1 MNVVMVKHTP
11 KGQVFWFEVP
21 EHLIGLVTP
30 GIRVACDTRRGL
42 RYGTAVSA
50 ALNADDVKDVM
61 AATGAI
67 EPLRRIVNVARSISL
82 GCIRIPS
89 YMAQSRPSDEKIAK
103 RFLELY
109 HTGDFQTNIT
119 VDKDGTLVDGYTAY
133 LVAKKVGREILTAI
147 VKDEEV

>member
-11 KGQVFWFEVP
+11 KGKVFWFEAL
-21 EHLIGLVTP
+21 EHLAGLVTP

-61 AATGAI
+61 AATGAV
-67 EPLRRIVNVARSISL
+67 EPLRKITNVAQIVFL
-82 GCIRIPS
+82 GNIKIPS
-89 YMAQSRPSDEKIAK
+89 YMANSRPSDEKIAK

-109 HTGDFQTNIT
+109 HTGDFQTRIV
-119 VDKDGTLVDGYTAY
+119 VDKDCNLVDCYTA
-133 LVAKKVGREILTAI
+133 
-147 VKDEEV
+147 